1 MFCQSQMT
9 TGGIITAVP
18 GLGKKRRERLA
29 GRGEDKNIKGRDRE
43 EQDKWVLLLMEA
55 GTGTESQ
62 LSEDNT
68 LHYEWL

>member
-1 MFCQSQMT
+1 MT
-9 TGGIITAVP
+9 TGGIIAAVP
-18 GLGKKRRERLA
+18 GLGKKGGERGERERLA

-62 LSEDNT
+62 LLEDNT